1 VLPFAVAGTE
11 PQVAL
16 RRGTAFAPRLS
27 RVAGVASGDETAD
40 SLEFAAGGTVLVTGA
55 TGTLGA
61 LVARHLVARH
71 GVRHLLLASRSG
83 EAAPGAAEL
92 VAELTE
98 AGAQVTLAACDVAD
112 REAVAALLAGVPA
125 DAPLTG
131 VVHTAGVLDD
141 GVIESLTPE
150 RFDTVLRPKVDAAWH
165 LHELTRDL
173 DLSAF
178 VLFSS
183 VAALFGGPGQGN
195 YATANA
201 FLDGLAQHRKAL
213 GLPAVSLAW
222 GLWAEASGMTGAL
235 GDGNLQRMARSGLR
249 GLSSREGLELFDAA
263 CATDEA
269 VLVPARLDL
278 AAFRAQAAA
287 SGEVAALLRGLVRAP
302 ARKASSAAAGPD
314 AVAALK
320 GRLAGLSEAER
331 QRVLLDLVCGEAA
344 AVLGHA
350 SADAVGAELGFLD
363 AGFDSLTAVEL
374 RNRLNGATGLRLPA
388 TLLFDYPTPAALTQH
403 LQVELCSGEG
413 QTLYVDQ
420 SEAEIRNALASIPLI
435 RFQEAGLLDALLELA
450 NPHSGESGSELKSQA
465 ESIDAMDIESLVKM
479 ALDGGDS

>member
-1 VLPFAVAGTE
+1 
-11 PQVAL
+11 
-16 RRGTAFAPRLS
+16 
-27 RVAGVASGDETAD
+27 
-40 SLEFAAGGTVLVTGA
+40 
-55 TGTLGA
+55 
-61 LVARHLVARH
+61 
-71 GVRHLLLASRSG
+71 
-83 EAAPGAAEL
+83 
-92 VAELTE
+92 
-98 AGAQVTLAACDVAD
+98 
-112 REAVAALLAGVPA
+112 
-125 DAPLTG
+125 
-131 VVHTAGVLDD
+131 
-141 GVIESLTPE
+141 
-150 RFDTVLRPKVDAAWH
+150 
-165 LHELTRDL
+165 
-173 DLSAF
+173 
-178 VLFSS
+178 
-183 VAALFGGPGQGN
+183 
-195 YATANA
+195 
-201 FLDGLAQHRKAL
+201 
-213 GLPAVSLAW
+213 
-222 GLWAEASGMTGAL
+222 MTGAL

-302 ARKASSAAAGPD
+302 ARKASSAAGGPD
-314 AVAALK
+314 AVAVLK
-320 GRLAGLSEAER
+320 GKLAGLSEAER

-388 TLLFDYPTPAALTQH
+388 TLLFDYPTPAALMQH
-403 LQVELCSGEG
+403 LQIELCSGEG

-465 ESIDAMDIESLVKM
+465 ESIDAMDIEGLVKM